1 MNIKIHSL
9 VITRL
14 KELDISARDIGT
26 VCFVL
31 LALQNGEEDLL
42 DFHDDTNKD
51 KSMLLLYKQM
61 QRRGLLEESVRNEP
75 TLFHLTNIGEQLA
88 EQLSQE
94 IENRVRISIESEN
107 PETWIEEYIDLFPE
121 GKPHGRPFRIPK
133 SQCLPKMFDFVEK
146 HNVDKHTI
154 IEATRMWI
162 DSYKTS
168 KEGIEYLRD
177 SKYFIK
183 KRVNNEWVSDLE
195 TAIKMYQD
203 SLKNPISN
211 TFSLDIL

>member
-1 MNIKIHSL
+1 
-9 VITRL
+9 
-14 KELDISARDIGT
+14 
-26 VCFVL
+26 
-31 LALQNGEEDLL
+31 
-42 DFHDDTNKD
+42 
-51 KSMLLLYKQM
+51 
-61 QRRGLLEESVRNEP
+61 
-75 TLFHLTNIGEQLA
+75 
-88 EQLSQE
+88 
-94 IENRVRISIESEN
+94 
-107 PETWIEEYIDLFPE
+107 
-121 GKPHGRPFRIPK
+121 
-133 SQCLPKMFDFVEK
+133 MFDFVEK